1 MFGTYIYYYFRKSK
15 ESASKR
21 PALDDLLDTC
31 KSYLVQAKVVLL
43 KVVVQLAQKSSASK
57 ENYSHLSN
65 EETLETLESFSRR
78 LYG

>member
-1 MFGTYIYYYFRKSK
+1 M
-15 ESASKR
+15 
-21 PALDDLLDTC
+21 PVLDDSLDTC

-43 KVVVQLAQKSSASK
+43 KVVVHLAQKSSASK
-57 ENYSHLSN
+57 EYYSHLSN

>member
-1 MFGTYIYYYFRKSK
+1 M
-15 ESASKR
+15 
-21 PALDDLLDTC
+21 PVLDDSLDTC